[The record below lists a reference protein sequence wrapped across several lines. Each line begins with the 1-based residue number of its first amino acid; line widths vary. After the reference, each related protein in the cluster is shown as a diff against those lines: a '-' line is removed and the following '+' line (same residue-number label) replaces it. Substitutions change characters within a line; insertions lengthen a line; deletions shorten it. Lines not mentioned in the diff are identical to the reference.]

1 MDGRSLQGYTNQQA
15 DELLGNTG
23 QNVKLCIERYL
34 RGPNFE
40 QLQQAIANDE
50 LKPSTPSTPSAMSQP
65 RSPVST
71 VSGIF
76 LCLEICVRQII
87 EVHGFEFS

>member
-1 MDGRSLQGYTNQQA
+1 VDGRSLQGYTNQQA

-40 QLQQAIANDE
+40 QLQQAIAKDE
-50 LKPSTPSTPSAMSQP
+50 LKPSTPSTPSATTPP

-87 EVHGFEFS
+87 EVHCFEFS